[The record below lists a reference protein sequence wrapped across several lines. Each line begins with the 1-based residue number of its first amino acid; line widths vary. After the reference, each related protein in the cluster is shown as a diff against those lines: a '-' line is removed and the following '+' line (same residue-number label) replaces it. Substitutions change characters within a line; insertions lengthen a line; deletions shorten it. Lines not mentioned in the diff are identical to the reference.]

1 MNRTRHI
8 LRDLRRDL
16 VKNRWIYIMAIP
28 VIAFYILFSYIPMAG
43 VQIAFKDYNFGA
55 GIWGSHGRASSISS
69 HFSAGLTP
77 GEPSGIPCCSVC
89 ILFLLHSRCLS
100 YLHCC
105 STK

>member
-43 VQIAFKDYNFGA
+43 V
-55 GIWGSHGRASSISS
+55 
-69 HFSAGLTP
+69 
-77 GEPSGIPCCSVC
+77 
-89 ILFLLHSRCLS
+89 
-100 YLHCC
+100 
-105 STK
+105 